1 MAFTFDSD
9 APDAFAKAA
18 ASVDAKRSSRPLPE
32 ELDLKSW
39 PLAEL
44 LAMHAAIEAV
54 LPVKDL
60 KDMDLSRELVLQVQ
74 SLRQLQD
81 LVQQEESNVPANQRA
96 QVANS
101 LSSALVNLVKLQA
114 SVFNS
119 ERFKRAERFLIEFLN
134 ELPSNEERELAIG
147 RYEAIVAGEYGES

>member
-1 MAFTFDSD
+1 
-9 APDAFAKAA
+9 
-18 ASVDAKRSSRPLPE
+18 
-32 ELDLKSW
+32 
-39 PLAEL
+39 
-44 LAMHAAIEAV
+44 MHAAIESV

-114 SVFNS
+114 TVYSS
-119 ERFKRAERFLIEFLN
+119 ERFKLAESFLIEFLN
-134 ELPSNEERELAIG
+134 ELPSDEERQAALS
-147 RYEAIVAGEYGES
+147 RYETLVAGML